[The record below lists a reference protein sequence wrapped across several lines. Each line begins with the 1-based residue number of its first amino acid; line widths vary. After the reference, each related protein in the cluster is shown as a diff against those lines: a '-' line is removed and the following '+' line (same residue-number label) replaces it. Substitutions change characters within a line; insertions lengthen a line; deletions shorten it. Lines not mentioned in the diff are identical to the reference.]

1 MFGCIRSSNFF
12 GENITRLRARA
23 GNPFTRKADCPMKS
37 WIYLTFA
44 ILAEVVGTSCLK
56 ASQGFTKPIPS
67 LVVVAGYGLA
77 FYLLSLT
84 LETIPVPEENGN
96 VQEDAGGG
104 LHLHDESRPGK
115 ERSTHVRLYM
125 FFVTFECNL
134 AQRYFLSLC
143 SYSEK

>member
-1 MFGCIRSSNFF
+1 MFGCSRSSNFF
-12 GENITRLRARA
+12 GENIIRFRAHAR
-23 GNPFTRKADCPMKS
+23 NPFTRKADCPMKS

-84 LETIPVPEENGN
+84 LETIPVG
-96 VQEDAGGG
+96 VGYAVWSGVGLVLITLVGWLLYGQTLDAPAVLGMGCIVVG
-104 LHLHDESRPGK
+104 VLILNLYSRV
-115 ERSTHVRLYM
+115 SAH
-125 FFVTFECNL
+125 
-134 AQRYFLSLC
+134 
-143 SYSEK
+143 

>member
-1 MFGCIRSSNFF
+1 MAINVIS
-12 GENITRLRARA
+12 LWARART
-23 GNPFTRKADCPMKS
+23 PFTWKVACLMKS

-84 LETIPVPEENGN
+84 LETIPVG
-96 VQEDAGGG
+96 VGYAVWSGVG
-104 LHLHDESRPGK
+104 LVLITLVGWLLYGQTLDVPAVFGMGCIVIGVLILNLFSRA
-115 ERSTHVRLYM
+115 SVH
-125 FFVTFECNL
+125 
-134 AQRYFLSLC
+134 
-143 SYSEK
+143 

>member
-12 GENITRLRARA
+12 GKNVSRLRTRAR
-23 GNPFTRKADCPMKS
+23 NPFTRKAACLMKS

-84 LETIPVPEENGN
+84 LETIPVG
-96 VQEDAGGG
+96 VGYAVWSGVGLVLITLVGWLLYGQTLDAPAFLGMGCIIVG
-104 LHLHDESRPGK
+104 VLIL
-115 ERSTHVRLYM
+115 
-125 FFVTFECNL
+125 NL
-134 AQRYFLSLC
+134 FSKAAVH
-143 SYSEK
+143 